1 MAVLAFDRL
10 RWPLAAVLSAAALSV
25 ALSHPAPK
33 ALYAP
38 VLVYAVLGGPM
49 SLAWLTGG
57 AMGLLEAKGLLAA
70 KPDAV
75 FVLAAAGLSAAT
87 ARWVSRGVLAQRDL
101 AMSDLAALRSR
112 AVSFLPTEGVAER
125 EKIRKALDLEAE
137 IGGFLRSAA
146 SATGAKAAH
155 FYAAG
160 NVSLPPE
167 ASRCFEG
174 RTVSNAGRLFVPV
187 MLGARALGVIEFDGL
202 DARGGGRLDVFAKE
216 CGSIL
221 ANLIARH
228 RALREAERLTGV
240 YSVLQEELAAFRSI
254 EPGEIA
260 QTLVSSAVR
269 VFPEAHGAAVRG
281 PVDHSFHIK
290 LAASLDALARKAR
303 GGVSMSEDGL
313 FAFFPL
319 DKSAAWYLVVSGRPD
334 AARKSMLETLA
345 AHAAAM
351 LALADLHQK
360 IERLALYDAL
370 TGVPNRRAL
379 LDTLDREAANAS
391 RANAALAFFLL
402 DIDHFK
408 RVNDTHGHPVG
419 DEVLKAVAAAVA
431 GAIRAGDSCGR
442 YGGEE
447 FGGVLP
453 ATDEPGALA
462 VGDKIRRAIEE
473 TNVLTDAGVLRVT
486 ASVGIACLGS
496 GEKTEHL
503 VKRCDRALYEAK
515 KGGRN
520 RVEAAAAPV
529 GAGQGYS
536 PHARG

>member
-1 MAVLAFDRL
+1 
-10 RWPLAAVLSAAALSV
+10 
-25 ALSHPAPK
+25 
-33 ALYAP
+33 
-38 VLVYAVLGGPM
+38 
-49 SLAWLTGG
+49 
-57 AMGLLEAKGLLAA
+57 
-70 KPDAV
+70 
-75 FVLAAAGLSAAT
+75 
-87 ARWVSRGVLAQRDL
+87 
-101 AMSDLAALRSR
+101 
-112 AVSFLPTEGVAER
+112 
-125 EKIRKALDLEAE
+125 
-137 IGGFLRSAA
+137 
-146 SATGAKAAH
+146 
-155 FYAAG
+155 
-160 NVSLPPE
+160 
-167 ASRCFEG
+167 
-174 RTVSNAGRLFVPV
+174 
-187 MLGARALGVIEFDGL
+187 
-202 DARGGGRLDVFAKE
+202 
-216 CGSIL
+216 
-221 ANLIARH
+221 
-228 RALREAERLTGV
+228 
-240 YSVLQEELAAFRSI
+240 
-254 EPGEIA
+254 
-260 QTLVSSAVR
+260 
-269 VFPEAHGAAVRG
+269 
-281 PVDHSFHIK
+281 
-290 LAASLDALARKAR
+290 
-303 GGVSMSEDGL
+303 
-313 FAFFPL
+313 
-319 DKSAAWYLVVSGRPD
+319 
-334 AARKSMLETLA
+334 MLETLA